1 MIILNNREYPW
12 RDGMTV
18 RQLLDESNYVYR
30 RITVKVNGEY
40 VSETDWPNTM
50 VRDGDV
56 VEAIHLMAGG

>member
-1 MIILNNREYPW
+1 MITLNTREYPW

-30 RITVKVNGEY
+30 RIIVKVNGKH
-40 VSETDWPNTM
+40 VSEAEWPGAQIK
-50 VRDGDV
+50 DGDV